1 MATAQMRVAFGD
13 CVFDSETREVFRG
26 ERPVALSPKAFAL
39 LELLIASAPKAV
51 SKKEI
56 HERLWPAT
64 FVTEANLA
72 NLVTEVRAALGDSA
86 RQSRILATVQR
97 FGYAFRANVKEAAAP
112 SKPRGGGFSYRLLWG
127 IREIALS
134 CGENVLGREQSAA
147 IWIDDSSVS
156 RRHARVVVGDS
167 EAFVE
172 DLGSKN
178 GTLLNGRRL
187 QKKEVL
193 SDGDAIVV
201 GPARLTLRVLRH
213 AESTKTASRARK
225 R

>member
-1 MATAQMRVAFGD
+1 MRVAFGD

-26 ERPVALSPKAFAL
+26 DRAVPLSPKAFAL
-39 LELLIASAPKAV
+39 LDLLIASAPKAV

-64 FVTEANLA
+64 FVTESNLA

-86 RQSRILATVQR
+86 RQPRVVATVQR
-97 FGYAFRANVKEAAAP
+97 FGYAFRADLKEAAVP
-112 SKPRGGGFSYRLLWG
+112 SKPPSGGLSYRLLWG
-127 IREIALS
+127 IREIALRD
-134 CGENVLGREQSAA
+134 GENVLGREESAA

-156 RRHARVVVGDS
+156 RRHARVVIGESGAV
-167 EAFVE
+167 VE

-178 GTLLNGRRL
+178 GTLVNGRRL
-187 QKKEVL
+187 KKKELL

-201 GPARLTLRVLRH
+201 GPAKLTLRVLRH
-213 AESTKTASRARK
+213 AESTKTASRTRK

>member
-1 MATAQMRVAFGD
+1 MRVAFGD

-26 ERPVALSPKAFAL
+26 ERPVPLSPKAFAL

-72 NLVTEVRAALGDSA
+72 NLVAEVRAALGDSA
-86 RQSRILATVQR
+86 RQPRVVATMQR
-97 FGYAFRANVKEAAAP
+97 FGYAFRASVKEAAAP
-112 SKPRGGGFSYRLLWG
+112 SKPSGGGLSYRLLWG

-134 CGENVLGREQSAA
+134 DGENVLGREQSAA

-156 RRHARVVVGDS
+156 RRHARVLIDQSG
-167 EAFVE
+167 ALVE

-187 QKKEVL
+187 KKTEAL

-213 AESTKTASRARK
+213 SESTKTSSRTR
-225 R
+225 RR

>member
-1 MATAQMRVAFGD
+1 MRIAFGD

-26 ERPVALSPKAFAL
+26 ERAVPLSPKAFAL

-56 HERLWPAT
+56 HERLWPET

-72 NLVTEVRAALGDSA
+72 NLVMEVRAALGDSA
-86 RQSRILATVQR
+86 RQPRIVATMQR

-112 SKPRGGGFSYRLLWG
+112 SKLPAGGLSYRLLWG
-127 IREIALS
+127 IREIALHD
-134 CGENVLGREQSAA
+134 GENVLGREQSAA

-156 RRHARVVVGDS
+156 RRHARVVVGES
-167 EAFVE
+167 GAVVE

-178 GTLLNGRRL
+178 GTLVNGRRL
-187 QKKEVL
+187 KKEELL

-201 GPARLTLRVLRH
+201 GPAKLTLRVLRH

>member
-1 MATAQMRVAFGD
+1 MRVVFGD

-26 ERPVALSPKAFAL
+26 ERAVPLSPKAFAL

-56 HERLWPAT
+56 HERLWPET

-72 NLVTEVRAALGDSA
+72 NLVMEVRAALGDSA
-86 RQSRILATVQR
+86 RQPRIVATVQR
-97 FGYAFRANVKEAAAP
+97 FGYAFRANAKEAAAP
-112 SKPRGGGFSYRLLWG
+112 SKPPAGGLSYRLLWG
-127 IREIALS
+127 IREIALQD
-134 CGENVLGREQSAA
+134 GENVLGREQSAA

-156 RRHARVVVGDS
+156 RRHARVVIGESGAV
-167 EAFVE
+167 VE

-178 GTLLNGRRL
+178 GTLVNGRRL
-187 QKKEVL
+187 KKEEHL

-201 GPARLTLRVLRH
+201 GPAKLTLRVLRH
-213 AESTKTASRARK
+213 AESTKTASRTR
-225 R
+225 RR

>member
-1 MATAQMRVAFGD
+1 MRVAFGD

-26 ERPVALSPKAFAL
+26 ERPVPLSPKAFAL
-39 LELLIASAPKAV
+39 LELLIASSPKAV

-72 NLVTEVRAALGDSA
+72 NLVAEVRAALGDSA
-86 RQSRILATVQR
+86 RQSRIVATVQR
-97 FGYAFRANVKEAAAP
+97 FGYAFRANSKAAAAP
-112 SKPRGGGFSYRLLWG
+112 AKPPAGGLSYRLLWG
-127 IREIALS
+127 IREIAL
-134 CGENVLGREQSAA
+134 CEGENVLGREQGAA

-156 RRHARVVVGDS
+156 RRHARVVVGVS

-178 GTLLNGRRL
+178 GTLVNGRRL
-187 QKKEVL
+187 KKKEVL

>member
-1 MATAQMRVAFGD
+1 MRVAFGD
-13 CVFDSETREVFRG
+13 CVFDSETREVFRA
-26 ERPVALSPKAFAL
+26 ERPVPLSPKAFAL

-64 FVTEANLA
+64 FVTDANLA
-72 NLVTEVRAALGDSA
+72 NLVGEVRAALGDSA
-86 RQSRILATVQR
+86 RQPRIVATVQR
-97 FGYAFRANVKEAAAP
+97 FGYAFRANAKEAAP
-112 SKPRGGGFSYRLLWG
+112 SKKPPVGGLSYRLLWG
-127 IREIALS
+127 IREIALQD
-134 CGENVLGREQSAA
+134 GENVLGREQSAA

-156 RRHARVVVGDS
+156 RRHARVVIDESGAV
-167 EAFVE
+167 VE

-178 GTLLNGRRL
+178 GTLVNGRRL
-187 QKKEVL
+187 KKKELL

>member
-1 MATAQMRVAFGD
+1 MRVAFGD

-26 ERPVALSPKAFAL
+26 ERPVPLSPKAFAL

-56 HERLWPAT
+56 HERLWPET

-86 RQSRILATVQR
+86 RQPRIVATVQR
-97 FGYAFRANVKEAAAP
+97 FGYAFRANVKAAAAP
-112 SKPRGGGFSYRLLWG
+112 SKRPAGGLSYRMLWG

-134 CGENVLGREQSAA
+134 DGENVLGREQSAA

-156 RRHARVVVGDS
+156 RRHARVVIGESGAV
-167 EAFVE
+167 VE

-187 QKKEVL
+187 KKKEPL
-193 SDGDAIVV
+193 SDGDEIVV

>member
-1 MATAQMRVAFGD
+1 MRVAFGD
-13 CVFDSETREVFRG
+13 CVFDSETREVFRA
-26 ERPVALSPKAFAL
+26 ERPVPLSPKAFAL

-64 FVTEANLA
+64 FVTDANLA
-72 NLVTEVRAALGDSA
+72 NLVGEVRAVLGDSA
-86 RQSRILATVQR
+86 RQPRIVATVQR
-97 FGYAFRANVKEAAAP
+97 FGYAFRANAKEAAAP
-112 SKPRGGGFSYRLLWG
+112 SKKPPAGGLSYRLLWG
-127 IREIALS
+127 IREIALQD
-134 CGENVLGREQSAA
+134 GENVLGREQSAA

-156 RRHARVVVGDS
+156 RRHARVVIDESGAV
-167 EAFVE
+167 VE

-178 GTLLNGRRL
+178 GTLVNGRRL
-187 QKKEVL
+187 KKKELL